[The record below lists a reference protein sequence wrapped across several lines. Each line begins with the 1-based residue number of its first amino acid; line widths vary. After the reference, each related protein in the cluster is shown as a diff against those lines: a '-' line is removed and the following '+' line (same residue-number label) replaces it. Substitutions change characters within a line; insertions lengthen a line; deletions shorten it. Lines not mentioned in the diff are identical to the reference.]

1 MAKNALFSGF
11 DPYNGFFGQTVY
23 WKRCSKLRLNFFGTI
38 FYSHFVQI
46 LTYSVILAPKWRNFD
61 DLFITWKIDEKID
74 PYNGFFDQTV
84 Y

>member
-38 FYSHFVQI
+38 FFSHFG
-46 LTYSVILAPKWRNFD
+46 PNFD
-61 DLFITWKIDEKID
+61 I
-74 PYNGFFDQTV
+74 
-84 Y
+84 